1 MPHLFDYA
9 PHKVTEWGLRT
20 QANLF
25 DISFRAAVEMKLRYA
40 VEASHIWLE
49 AGFEPYYWQWVD
61 IIIRLR
67 GMKDVERK
75 GGITDSMIEQ
85 AREVPITN
93 LIEFDKNGKALAW
106 CHDDKTP
113 SLHHHKKAN
122 RAHCFPCGE
131 SFDPIAVLMSR
142 EGMTFVEAVR
152 KLCG

>member
-1 MPHLFDYA
+1 MSIFDYT

-25 DISFRAAVEMKLRYA
+25 DISFKAAVQMKLRYA

-61 IIIRLR
+61 IIIKLK

-85 AREVPITN
+85 ARERDIQTVV
-93 LIEFDKNGKALAW
+93 EFERGKALAW
-106 CHDDKTP
+106 CHKDRNP
-113 SLHHHKKAN
+113 SLTYMSKTNKAWC
-122 RAHCFPCGE
+122 AACGIY
-131 SFDPIAVLMSR
+131 FDSIAVLMSR
-142 EGMTFVEAVR
+142 DGMTFPDAVR
-152 KLCG
+152 KLTCN